1 MPGGGINPFGE
12 GPKTTEGIISTATA
26 GPNVDAVLAEF
37 AITAAGRVRTN
48 HRINFVAIGGR

>member
-1 MPGGGINPFGE
+1 MISRPLCEPAYASKI
-12 GPKTTEGIISTATA
+12 TEVIFDAATA